1 MLIDEYS
8 YVTKRCGFSTVMP
21 LIHHEWWLRLELRQL
36 QDPNI
41 AFLDV
46 ISGNSSLKQ
55 ESWACESWAH
65 QVASNLE

>member
-1 MLIDEYS
+1 MRWHWQGENGVSCENMLIDEYS

-41 AFLDV
+41 AFLDT
-46 ISGNSSLKQ
+46 ISGNGSLKQ
-55 ESWACESWAH
+55 E
-65 QVASNLE
+65 